1 MNSTR
6 RNELFKQINTNL
18 NNSISNST
26 EEYTKIGNNGV
37 CSTTKKNYSKKN
49 KIKDFKTF
57 FYKFG
62 KINNSFNESF
72 NSNSIENQ
80 KIFNNT
86 VKSNYIC
93 NPVFGSF
100 LDRIENK

>member
-37 CSTTKKNYSKKN
+37 YSTTKKNYSKKN

-72 NSNSIENQ
+72 KSNSLENHN
-80 KIFNNT
+80 IFNNT

-93 NPVFGSF
+93 NPVFGTF
-100 LDRIENK
+100 IDRIENK